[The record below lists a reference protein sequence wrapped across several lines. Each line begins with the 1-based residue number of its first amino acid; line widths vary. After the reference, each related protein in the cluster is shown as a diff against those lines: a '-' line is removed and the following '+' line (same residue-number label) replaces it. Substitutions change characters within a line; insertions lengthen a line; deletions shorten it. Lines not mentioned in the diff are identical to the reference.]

1 MENLSLNWSLTTVR
15 KNKRNTAFQNQVQQF
30 MGALVFDLNRHLPET
45 STHFLIGR
53 GIREKSAML
62 DAEDVG
68 QGRWEVTCLQG
79 LEPKFVQG
87 KLLGDF

>member
-30 MGALVFDLNRHLPET
+30 TGALVFDLNRLLKT

-53 GIREKSAML
+53 GIRENSAML
-62 DAEDVG
+62 DAEDVR